1 MIAGPEQTKEM
12 QQLRELL
19 SKARLHQTVT
29 DGTDRVSVLVKVGD
43 TREVQIQFQGYRQTV
58 WLHSYYFVK
67 DKLNPLGTLLVALCT
82 LPMYC
87 PTGAELQAYLNYL
100 NIWFVSPIKD
110 EVKPKL
116 IQELAGN
123 LYPDE
128 QHLRQAIK
136 RYLSL

>member
-1 MIAGPEQTKEM
+1 MLAGPEQTKEM

-29 DGTDRVSVLVKVGD
+29 DGTDRISVLVKVGD

-58 WLHSYYFVK
+58 WLHSYYFAK
-67 DKLNPLGTLLVALCT
+67 DKLNPLGTLLTALCT

-87 PTGAELQAYLNYL
+87 PTGAELQAYLDYF
-100 NIWFVSPIKD
+100 NIWLVSPIKD
-110 EVKPKL
+110 EVKL
-116 IQELAGN
+116 ELMQELAGN

-128 QHLRQAIK
+128 QHLRQVIK
-136 RYLSL
+136 RYLGL